1 MEVARASTVGNVRI
15 IDTAIVDR
23 SAPVAPRKA
32 LIAVLGTLLGGLA
45 GVVIVLVRRAVYRG
59 VESADAIEQA
69 GLPVFASVPFSAEQ
83 ERWDLA
89 LNDGKRAHKG
99 RKNLRVLAYEEPT
112 DLAVEMLRNLRTSLY
127 FNLAEATNKAVMIT
141 GPSPGVGKSF
151 IAVNLGHICAQ
162 AGQRVLLIDA
172 DMRRGY
178 LHRYSGT
185 GNKAGLSD
193 YLAGRLP
200 LDECIAV
207 SADENLHVMT
217 RGKTPPNPSE
227 LLHHERL
234 NELIAVASERYDMIL
249 FDTPP
254 MLAVT
259 DAALIG
265 SKVGNTLLV
274 CRFDKTSKR
283 EIEHASERLARDGAK
298 VTGAVLNGV
307 EKRLSNYYGYGGY
320 YGYGYGYSYK
330 SKD

>member
-1 MEVARASTVGNVRI
+1 
-15 IDTAIVDR
+15 
-23 SAPVAPRKA
+23 
-32 LIAVLGTLLGGLA
+32 
-45 GVVIVLVRRAVYRG
+45 
-59 VESADAIEQA
+59 
-69 GLPVFASVPFSAEQ
+69 
-83 ERWDLA
+83 
-89 LNDGKRAHKG
+89 
-99 RKNLRVLAYEEPT
+99 
-112 DLAVEMLRNLRTSLY
+112 
-127 FNLAEATNKAVMIT
+127 
-141 GPSPGVGKSF
+141 
-151 IAVNLGHICAQ
+151 
-162 AGQRVLLIDA
+162 
-172 DMRRGY
+172 MRRGY

-200 LDECIAV
+200 LDDCIAV
-207 SADENLHVMT
+207 SADENLHIIT

-234 NELIAVASERYDMIL
+234 EEMIAVVSERYDMIL

-254 MLAVT
+254 TLAVT

-283 EIEHASERLARDGAK
+283 EIEHAAERLARDGAK

-320 YGYGYGYSYK
+320 YGYGYGYGYK
-330 SKD
+330 SRD